1 MAQAKM
7 FWTLFTGTQQPSYHA
22 KKNNPQYRFCL
33 FRLFSVGLCVIWQ
46 WGGGFYHHMAYTQS
60 AYIPALSDTSI
71 VEIFSTA
78 TREKEN
84 NG

>member
-1 MAQAKM
+1 M
-7 FWTLFTGTQQPSYHA
+7 GTQQESCHA
-22 KKNNPQYRFCL
+22 KKLTTGFV
-33 FRLFSVGLCVIWQ
+33 FSACSALACVWSDNE
-46 WGGGFYHHMAYTQS
+46 GELDHHMAYTQS

-71 VEIFSTA
+71 VEIVSTA